1 MLKFDLMLPIFKIL
15 FFWIVGIL
23 FIPYN
28 PFTFMQLGSLLVVV
42 AILYLYTHFK
52 TSFELKIV
60 QNIVLVVFLIGA
72 VSFLHKSKTLTT
84 KEILKTDLEYTVLV
98 KVKERYKQTN
108 FLYKYIVELEVLY
121 DDSTH
126 TIMQDFLL
134 YQKRDSNI
142 EQYFPGDRFQANVY
156 CTHLKEAKHEALFN
170 SKEYWALKNIYA
182 ILWMQNEPPII
193 LKPSSTIYYRIRS
206 LQAKW
211 IKLIKQ
217 QNISQETQ
225 QILAALLLGDKRGV
239 STDISSQF
247 SRLGLVHTLALSGLH
262 ISLLYGV
269 CAFLLSLVL
278 KFRPRLQSILLIV
291 IILAYA
297 VLTGLSPSV
306 MRASLMFLLY
316 AICLVLNRKTSVFN
330 VVFLSAFILLIYQ
343 SNLLYNIGFQLSYLA
358 VIGIVYFYNKFKVH
372 VKDCSV
378 IVRFFSGLA
387 LVSISAQLTTGLLS
401 VYYFKSFPLSF
412 LWSNLIILPLITVL
426 LYQGLLY
433 LILILINL
441 NFTCFDVL
449 VDHTVSLIL
458 FIIKLLDVN
467 SFAPIPMYLSLEYL
481 FLLYGLLILMCVVF
495 LEKRYKYLKHLY
507 CYSLFLVVCILFSS
521 KPNKLEL
528 YVNASSQGYVISI
541 LANKEQVLISNNH
554 QATTYLLGEYSLA
567 NGTECKDS
575 INEFSTYQNEFCSVS
590 KDLIQLFNE
599 KLVVLSNAK
608 LNSQFRHPVDL
619 IFLRNYR
626 SDLKEVNTIF
636 SPKTLFLDAV
646 MSKRNRRKLKLQCQ
660 ELGIPVVDLSS
671 EVYVKTYPL

>member
-1 MLKFDLMLPIFKIL
+1 M
-15 FFWIVGIL
+15 
-23 FIPYN
+23 
-28 PFTFMQLGSLLVVV
+28 
-42 AILYLYTHFK
+42 
-52 TSFELKIV
+52 
-60 QNIVLVVFLIGA
+60 
-72 VSFLHKSKTLTT
+72 
-84 KEILKTDLEYTVLV
+84 
-98 KVKERYKQTN
+98 
-108 FLYKYIVELEVLY
+108 
-121 DDSTH
+121 
-126 TIMQDFLL
+126 
-134 YQKRDSNI
+134 
-142 EQYFPGDRFQANVY
+142 
-156 CTHLKEAKHEALFN
+156 
-170 SKEYWALKNIYA
+170 
-182 ILWMQNEPPII
+182 
-193 LKPSSTIYYRIRS
+193 
-206 LQAKW
+206 
-211 IKLIKQ
+211 
-217 QNISQETQ
+217 
-225 QILAALLLGDKRGV
+225 LLGDKRGV

-269 CAFLLSLVL
+269 CAFVLSLVF
-278 KFRPRLQSILLIV
+278 KFRPRIQSILLI
-291 IILAYA
+291 IIIVTYA

-316 AICLVLNRKTSVFN
+316 GICLVLHRKTSVFN

-372 VKDCSV
+372 VEGSSV
-378 IVRFFSGLA
+378 TVQFFSGLA
-387 LVSISAQLTTGLLS
+387 LVSISAQLSTGLLS

-433 LILILINL
+433 LILILIKL
-441 NFTCFDVL
+441 NFMCFDVL

-458 FIIKLLDVN
+458 FIIKLLDAN
-467 SFAPIPMYLSLEYL
+467 SFAPIPIYLSLEYL

-495 LEKRYKYLKHLY
+495 LEKHYKYLKFFY
-507 CYSLFLVVCILFSS
+507 CYCLFLLVFILFSS

-575 INEFSTYQNEFCSVS
+575 INDFSTYQNEFCSVS

-608 LNSQFRHPVDL
+608 LNSKSRHPVDL
-619 IFLRNYR
+619 IFLKSYR
-626 SDLKEVNTIF
+626 SDLKEVMTVF
-636 SPKTLFLDAV
+636 SPKTLLLDAV
-646 MSKRNRRKLKLQCQ
+646 MSKRNRQKLKLQCQ

-671 EVYVKTYPL
+671 EVYVKNYQL